1 MKSLTNRQRQAINTK
16 FKISE
21 AAVQLFREKGYEQ
34 IKVTDICRAAGI
46 SVGAFYHHFDSKD
59 SIFTTAY
66 KQIEI
71 LIEDVIS
78 IRQYPTPICKL
89 LDIIDLAAEI
99 VEDLGSNYISQVY
112 KQNLVTKSEYTLS
125 KKRFTYVAIHKVIVQ
140 ALENGILKC
149 DLSADEITHMIIR
162 IERGIIYDW
171 CLFDGQYDLRLHSRK
186 ELCIFLKGM
195 GLSNWSYN
203 NQCKP

>member
-21 AAVQLFREKGYEQ
+21 AAVQLFKVNGYEQ
-34 IKVTDICRAAGI
+34 VKVADICKAVGI

-71 LIEDVIS
+71 LIEDTIS
-78 IRQYPTPICKL
+78 SRHYTTPICKL
-89 LDIIDLAAEI
+89 FDIIDLAAEI
-99 VEDLGSNYISQVY
+99 VERLGSNYISQVY
-112 KQNLVTKSEYTLS
+112 KQNLVTKAEYTLS
-125 KKRFTYVAIHKVIVQ
+125 KKRYTYIEIYKVIEQ
-140 ALENGILKC
+140 ALEAGILKC

-186 ELCIFLKGM
+186 ELGIFLKGM
-195 GLSNWSYN
+195 GLQS
-203 NQCKP
+203 